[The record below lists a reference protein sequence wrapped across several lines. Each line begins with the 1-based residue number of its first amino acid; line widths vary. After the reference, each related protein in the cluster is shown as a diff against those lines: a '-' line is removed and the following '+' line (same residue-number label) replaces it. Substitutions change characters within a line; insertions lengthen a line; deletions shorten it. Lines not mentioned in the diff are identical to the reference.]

1 MLNWK
6 CFSKPGME
14 VAVLEG
20 DSSTGPKK
28 SRLSRE
34 EPPLASERGM
44 VKEERKV
51 VDREKENTGKQKLT
65 YAQVWI
71 SDATT

>member
-34 EPPLASERGM
+34 EPPLATERGM

-51 VDREKENTGKQKLT
+51 VDREHRKAEVDICSGL
-65 YAQVWI
+65 
-71 SDATT
+71 D